1 MELTQAKAAFR
12 NWWNI
17 MQVMSAKYGDP
28 DEAGLDVEKTPEF
41 DELANA
47 HTRLLLELHNAT
59 GIDAFIF
66 RKTVLMAMH
75 NVLDDEDVQP
85 SESQINEIMEQTVA
99 FSAAAE
105 AKVRQMQG
113 ELLN

>member
-1 MELTQAKAAFR
+1 MELTQAKTAFR
-12 NWWNI
+12 NWWSL
-17 MQVMSAKYGDP
+17 MQMMSSKYGDP

-41 DELANA
+41 GELANA
-47 HTRLLLELHNAT
+47 HTTLLLELHNAT

-75 NVLDDEDVQP
+75 NVLDDEDIHPTENQLD
-85 SESQINEIMEQTVA
+85 EIMEQTVA
-99 FSAAAE
+99 FSAATE